1 MSEPRRA
8 NQQAEGARCDVVV
21 VGAGYAGLQ
30 TARRLATAGVDVLAL
45 EARPRVGGR
54 VWTETTPSGA
64 VVDHGGQWLGPGQQR
79 LAALADELG
88 VATFPTWTTGAAVEV
103 RAGTRHTYTGLVPTS
118 DPEAAA
124 AGIEAILD
132 LDLAALEVPLDEPW
146 AAAGAQELDS
156 RTLGSWAEATIG
168 SPAARAVLAAA
179 VQGVFGAEPGE
190 LSLLFTQFY
199 LHAGGGLLNLARTTG
214 GAQER
219 RFAGGAQQMACR
231 LAEQLGDRVLLG
243 HPVVAVSHGPSG
255 VTVTASGPRGPVEV
269 HAGRAV
275 LAMPPAVTARIHFD
289 PPLPGNRQQL
299 VQRAPMGAVTK
310 VHAVYERP
318 FWRDEGLNGQL
329 VADEGAARLTFD
341 DSPED
346 GSHGVL
352 LAFVAGNECR
362 RLDGAGAEGRCTAV
376 LADLVRAF
384 GPAAGRPVEVV
395 EQHWPAEPYTGGGPV
410 AVLPPGT
417 LTGVG
422 PALRAPVGRLHW
434 AGTETALE
442 WTGYIDGALSS
453 GDRAADEVLA
463 AETRSAPEGDPTGR
477 RRHDGHP

>member
-1 MSEPRRA
+1 MASEH
-8 NQQAEGARCDVVV
+8 RCDVVV

-30 TARRLATAGVDVLAL
+30 VARRLTAAGADVVVL
-45 EARPRVGGR
+45 EARDRVGGR
-54 VWTETTPSGA
+54 VWTEITPAGA
-64 VVDHGGQWLGPGQQR
+64 VVDHGGQWLGPGQQH
-79 LAALADELG
+79 LAALAEELC
-88 VATFPTWTTGAAVEV
+88 VATFPTWTSGSGVEV
-103 RAGTRHTYTGLVPTS
+103 RSGQRHTYTGLIPTS

-124 AGIEAILD
+124 EGIEAILALD
-132 LDLAALEVPLDEPW
+132 LDARRVPLDAPW
-146 AAAGAQELDS
+146 TAEDAQALDA
-156 RTLGSWAEATIG
+156 RTLGSWAQETM
-168 SPAARAVLAAA
+168 STPAARGVLAAA

-190 LSLLFTQFY
+190 LSLLFAQFY

-214 GAQER
+214 GAQEQ
-219 RFAGGAQQMACR
+219 RFVGGAQQMARR
-231 LAEQLGDRVLLG
+231 LAEQLDSRVRLG
-243 HPVVAVSHGPSG
+243 HPVVTVAHGPSG
-255 VTVTASGPRGPVEV
+255 VTATAAHGDGTVAV

-275 LAMPPAVTARIHFD
+275 VAVPPAVAAAIRFE

-299 VQRAPMGAVTK
+299 VQRTPMGAVTK

-318 FWRDEGLNGQL
+318 FWRDDGLNGQL

-352 LAFVAGNECR
+352 VAFVAGNECR
-362 RLDGAGAEGRCTAV
+362 RLDAAGPAGRRAAV
-376 LADLVRAF
+376 LADLERAF
-384 GPAAGRPVEVV
+384 GPRAARPLEVV
-395 EQHWPAEPYTGGGPV
+395 EQHWPAEPYSGGGPV

-453 GDRAADEVLA
+453 GDRAASEVLA
-463 AETRSAPEGDPTGR
+463 AG
-477 RRHDGHP
+477 